1 MIEFTK
7 DGKPA
12 LNWGGMASHYCL
24 TCGKQIIQE
33 RQVDWDACR
42 GARYQY
48 TVLTDSKEYS
58 ISTTFKPLNFYKYK
72 ICVLCLAQKG
82 IMRRANDEIKKQSKE
97 RAKSLIGVRREHLKY
112 TTKTYREEIKKLKE
126 EIKSLNVFLT

>member
-1 MIEFTK
+1 MVEFTK

-12 LNWGGMASHYCL
+12 LNWGAMARQYCL
-24 TCGKQIIQE
+24 TCGRQIIQE

-42 GARYQY
+42 GARYQFIM
-48 TVLTDSKEYS
+48 LTYSKEYS
-58 ISTTFKPLNFYKYK
+58 MSTMFKPLDFYKYK
-72 ICVLCLAQKG
+72 ICASCLAQKG

-112 TTKTYREEIKKLKE
+112 TTKTYREEIKSSKCNNQ
-126 EIKSLNVFLT
+126 SSS

>member
-12 LNWGGMASHYCL
+12 LNWGAMARQYCL

-33 RQVDWDACR
+33 RRVDWDPCR
-42 GARYQY
+42 GVKYQY
-48 TVLTDSKEYS
+48 TTLIDSKEYS
-58 ISTTFKPLNFYKYK
+58 MSRMFKPLWFHKYK
-72 ICVLCLAQKG
+72 ICESCLAQKG

-126 EIKSLNVFLT
+126 EIKSLNVFLA